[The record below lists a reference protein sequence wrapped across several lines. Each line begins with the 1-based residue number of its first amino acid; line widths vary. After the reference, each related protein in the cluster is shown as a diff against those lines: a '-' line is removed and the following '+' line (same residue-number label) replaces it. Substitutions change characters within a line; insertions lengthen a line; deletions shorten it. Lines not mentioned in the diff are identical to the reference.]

1 MGKRMRAAR
10 GLAPSDMS
18 YAVYAPPG
26 AEQRRFGG
34 LQLRPAAG

>member
-1 MGKRMRAAR
+1 MGKQMPAAR

-18 YAVYAPPG
+18 FAVYAPPG

-34 LQLRPAAG
+34 LQLRLAMG